1 MTNNSVDKLGTEPI
15 GKLLFKL
22 AVPTVTAQIINMLY
36 NVVDRIFI
44 GHIPEIGT
52 TALTGVGVCLP
63 LIMIVAAFSS
73 LVSSGSA
80 PRASIRLGEGK
91 REDAE
96 LILGN
101 SFTTQIIISVIL
113 TAILLIFNRPLLL
126 AFGASSDTIGYA
138 VRYMNI
144 YAIGTI
150 FVQVTLGLNA
160 FISAQGFTQ
169 ISMFTVLIGAICNI
183 GLDWLFIYGLNMDV
197 RGAALAT
204 VISQGISGT
213 LAFLFLTGNK
223 TNLKLKVSN
232 LALRPKIIFPCLALG
247 LSMFIMTA
255 SESLISVCFNSSLQK
270 HGGDIAVGA
279 MTILT
284 SVMQFAMLP
293 LQGIGQGAQPIASYN
308 FGAGNPERVKKT
320 FRLLLIVNLLYST
333 FFWAFVMLFPRLLA
347 TVFTTSTEL
356 AVYAAGAM
364 RIYFASMLF
373 FGIQIACQML
383 FISIGNALCSI
394 TVAVVRKFVLI
405 LPLIYILPIFFE
417 NKVNAVFTAE
427 PVSDFL
433 SVTFTSILF
442 IFMFK
447 KALGKMQ
454 K

>member
-73 LVSSGSA
+73 VVSSGSA

-213 LAFLFLTGNK
+213 LAFLFLIGKK

-232 LALRPKIIFPCLALG
+232 LAL
-247 LSMFIMTA
+247 
-255 SESLISVCFNSSLQK
+255 
-270 HGGDIAVGA
+270 
-279 MTILT
+279 
-284 SVMQFAMLP
+284 
-293 LQGIGQGAQPIASYN
+293 
-308 FGAGNPERVKKT
+308 
-320 FRLLLIVNLLYST
+320 
-333 FFWAFVMLFPRLLA
+333 
-347 TVFTTSTEL
+347 
-356 AVYAAGAM
+356 
-364 RIYFASMLF
+364 
-373 FGIQIACQML
+373 
-383 FISIGNALCSI
+383 
-394 TVAVVRKFVLI
+394 
-405 LPLIYILPIFFE
+405 
-417 NKVNAVFTAE
+417 
-427 PVSDFL
+427 
-433 SVTFTSILF
+433 
-442 IFMFK
+442 
-447 KALGKMQ
+447 
-454 K
+454 